1 MKKRFLAALLSLCM
15 TLTLLPTTAFAA
27 VSDSMGNTPEENQAI
42 LEQLS
47 ALTGDSS
54 DQVLSMLNALGPV
67 SYTHLAEHQPS
78 GKAIL
83 EVTFT
88 FFTLGDCC
96 LRPEF
101 LHQLIVLFAE
111 PLGQLLHELFTGY
124 DCLSV
129 FR

>member
-1 MKKRFLAALLSLCM
+1 MLK
-15 TLTLLPTTAFAA
+15 P
-27 VSDSMGNTPEENQAI
+27 PEQF
-42 LEQLS
+42 LS
-47 ALTGDSS
+47 AQAAFFILVHG
-54 DQVLSMLNALGPV
+54 LP
-67 SYTHLAEHQPS
+67 AEHQPS

>member
-1 MKKRFLAALLSLCM
+1 MLKPPEQFLSAQAAFFIHFLSSAALVHG
-15 TLTLLPTTAFAA
+15 LP
-27 VSDSMGNTPEENQAI
+27 
-42 LEQLS
+42 
-47 ALTGDSS
+47 
-54 DQVLSMLNALGPV
+54 
-67 SYTHLAEHQPS
+67 AEHQPS

>member
-1 MKKRFLAALLSLCM
+1 MLK
-15 TLTLLPTTAFAA
+15 P
-27 VSDSMGNTPEENQAI
+27 PEQF
-42 LEQLS
+42 LS
-47 ALTGDSS
+47 AQAAFFIHFSFFCCTCSWAS
-54 DQVLSMLNALGPV
+54 C
-67 SYTHLAEHQPS
+67 

-83 EVTFT
+83 KVTFT